1 MRFPYLSAGG
11 LQTARAHQ
19 GQILSLPR
27 QRPAKSIAFLSAF
40 PTYVCPEPVLVKKIV
55 LVKKL
60 AHDGDFRTCV
70 SASFVIE
77 SEHRHRD
84 IGFRDRDIRFEQN
97 SVSQELLVIRSFF
110 KKAT

>member
-27 QRPAKSIAFLSAF
+27 QRPAKSITFLSF
-40 PTYVCPEPVLVKKIV
+40 PYVCPEPALVKKIV
-55 LVKKL
+55 FIYTL